1 MQICMSIHESEIKCN
16 SVGCV
21 LDQQG
26 GHPSP
31 PSVGRMSSSAL
42 NILTIHAPR
51 MGSDLPACS
60 VYTPDPVSI
69 HAPRMG
75 SDNDGGRSRGT
86 IEVSIHA
93 PRMGSDGAQTTRT
106 GSLPLF
112 QSTLPAWG
120 ATRALPDRCRDPLE
134 FQSTLPAWGA
144 TAVAGVSNRGWL
156 VSIHAPRMGS
166 DLVRAD
172 AIELCTRF
180 NPRSPHGERPP
191 HPGGSCVGAMFQST
205 LPAWGATSY
214 SVPVVARGLFQSTL
228 PAWGATISRIGR
240 QPPNHVSI
248 HAPRMGSDR
257 TAGASGLPAPGFN
270 PRSPHG
276 ERRYNAVPCFDGV
289 RFQSTLPAWGAT
301 YPPLY
306 QTPNS
311 SCFNPRSPHGERR
324 FATRYK

>member
-1 MQICMSIHESEIKCN
+1 
-16 SVGCV
+16 
-21 LDQQG
+21 
-26 GHPSP
+26 
-31 PSVGRMSSSAL
+31 
-42 NILTIHAPR
+42 

-120 ATRALPDRCRDPLE
+120 ATTPGNPTCA
-134 FQSTLPAWGA
+134 AHY
-144 TAVAGVSNRGWL
+144 

-166 DLVRAD
+166 DLNLASSILS
-172 AIELCTRF
+172 ALRF

-228 PAWGATISRIGR
+228 PAWGATAPKPPGR
-240 QPPNHVSI
+240 
-248 HAPRMGSDR
+248 
-257 TAGASGLPAPGFN
+257 
-270 PRSPHG
+270 
-276 ERRYNAVPCFDGV
+276 GV
-289 RFQSTLPAWGAT
+289 CP
-301 YPPLY
+301 
-306 QTPNS
+306 
-311 SCFNPRSPHGERR
+311 CFNPRSPHGERLVR
-324 FATRYK
+324 CQIDAATPLSFNPRSPHGERQRSPE